1 MRVQVCSA
9 TNVTT
14 LPTKLTIAPMILP
27 IMLASAATSW
37 SGSLFSAFASRFY
50 WLFNHRLDESIYFN
64 GVPTPVPPLTPS
76 SPETANNSDMTMRG
90 NTLLSE

>member
-1 MRVQVCSA
+1 M
-9 TNVTT
+9 NVTT

-37 SGSLFSAFASRFY
+37 PGSLFSAFTSCFY
-50 WLFNHRLDESIYFN
+50 WLFNHRLDESIYLN
-64 GVPTPVPPLTPS
+64 SVPTPLPPPAPS